1 MPTSNMSRETGYA
14 VGVNPDAMFSVS
26 YQDER
31 GKLIFA
37 IEVDDTPRTIYL
49 NPRPTEGGRALDP
62 TALVAERVKLAVERV
77 KAYFED
83 QGFSVEID

>member
-1 MPTSNMSRETGYA
+1 MTTSNQGRDAGYA

-31 GKLIFA
+31 GTLIFA
-37 IEVDDTPRTIYL
+37 IEVDDIPKTIYL

-62 TALVAERVKLAVERV
+62 TALVAERVRLAVERV
-77 KAYFED
+77 RAYFED
-83 QGFSVEID
+83 QGLSVEID